1 MDFVLDSSVAM
12 GWLLRSQTSRLTIA
26 AEEALMEGSGW
37 VPDHF
42 GMEIARALRNHER
55 RGLLSPSALDDAL
68 MYLRRLPLKPDP
80 ERMLHRLADI
90 VGLARRQQLRVADA
104 AYLDLALRLNM
115 PLATRDET
123 LAQATIRAKA
133 RLLTG

>member
-115 PLATRDET
+115 PLATRDAT